1 MPKARSTENLTPTR
15 TVAFGG
21 YVMEE
26 RDSDGT
32 HYNLGRETDL
42 DFGAI
47 LEAPR
52 TMLCLPR
59 AARPI

>member
-1 MPKARSTENLTPTR
+1 MYRSSQNFTPLPTA
-15 TVAFGG
+15 VIGG

-42 DFGAI
+42 DFSAI
-47 LEAPR
+47 LKALR
-52 TMLCLPR
+52 AMLCLPG
-59 AARPI
+59 AERPI